1 MPKDELDPD
10 DPMEAMAVAFP
21 GDTTEPMAEAFVE
34 EYMLMGFGDAE
45 ILALFQDRFYMA
57 THAVLRAKGEEWVRA
72 LIRRVREGGA
82 PEVHVRITESPKR
95 FEV

>member
-1 MPKDELDPD
+1 MPKDELDPE
-10 DPMEAMAVAFP
+10 DPLEAMGVAFP

-34 EYMLMGFGDAE
+34 EYMLMDYSDAA

-57 THAVLRAKGEEWVRA
+57 PHSVLRAKGEEWVRA

-82 PEVHVRITESPKR
+82 PEVQVRITETPTR